1 MLASVTDPVINA
13 VAVAVA
19 VVLHDVDVAE
29 RPDDRSGGENQRTV
43 VILSIT
49 ADSLM
54 GSVGFFD
61 DGQSRD

>member
-1 MLASVTDPVINA
+1 MLPAVTNPVIN
-13 VAVAVA
+13 AVAVA

-29 RPDDRSGGENQRTV
+29 RPDDRSGGGSWRMV
-43 VILSIT
+43 MILSIT

-61 DGQSRD
+61 GGQSRD

>member
-1 MLASVTDPVINA
+1 MLPAVMNRTIND
-13 VAVAVA
+13 VA
-19 VVLHDVDVAE
+19 VVLDDVAE
-29 RPDDRSGGENQRTV
+29 RPDDRSGGGSWRMV

-61 DGQSRD
+61 GGQSRD